1 VKTEKNI
8 DAAENSEVSAAQPAS
23 QPAEITA
30 KSEEKTAK
38 TTKVGAML
46 KDMRLRKGV
55 KAADIAKKLC
65 IRKHYLDAI
74 EESNYEALPPLP
86 YGIGFIRS
94 YANFLGLNGENIVE
108 LYKEETHV
116 SEPKDMHVLEPQAE
130 ASMPGIQYL
139 LISIAAIIAVYACW
153 TIFTGAENSAIDESP
168 VTEQNVADTTS
179 DNDGGVVVVEE
190 FNFEAPQAEETQAE
204 NEVKAD
210 AEAEAQV
217 TISEDKYVEPAQA
230 VVVAPTKAEATPD
243 AKAEKAKEVKTSQ
256 ADKAKTADIEIP
268 QEGVFVKVVKE
279 TWVEVKDADKLYL
292 SKVLHAGNTY
302 KVPEGKGMILSL
314 GNYDGAEIYIN
325 GKLTKVARP
334 EKKTNIALDGFLDNQ
349 H

>member
-8 DAAENSEVSAAQPAS
+8 DAAENSDVSAAQPAS
-23 QPAEITA
+23 QASEVAA

-46 KDMRLRKGV
+46 KEMRLRKGV

-74 EESNYEALPPLP
+74 EESNYDALPPLP

-153 TIFTGAENSAIDESP
+153 AIFTGNDDTSINESP
-168 VTEQNVADTTS
+168 VAEQNVANTPS
-179 DNDGGVVVVEE
+179 DNNNDSGVVVVEE
-190 FNFEAPQAEETQAE
+190 FNFETPQTEETAAE
-204 NEVKAD
+204 D
-210 AEAEAQV
+210 EATTPTETDEQV
-217 TISEDKYVEPAQA
+217 TISEDKYIAPVKT
-230 VVVAPTKAEATPD
+230 VAPTKVEATPD
-243 AKAEKAKEVKTSQ
+243 TKAETPKEVKTLQ
-256 ADKAKTADIEIP
+256 ADKAKAADIEIP

-314 GNYDGAEIYIN
+314 GNYDGAEVYVN

>member
-1 VKTEKNI
+1 MKTEKNI
-8 DAAENSEVSAAQPAS
+8 DAAENSEVSAAQPAPQAS
-23 QPAEITA
+23 EAVA

-153 TIFTGAENSAIDESP
+153 TIFTGNENSSLDESP
-168 VTEQNVADTTS
+168 VAEQNVADTTS

-190 FNFEAPQAEETQAE
+190 FNFETPQAEETQAE
-204 NEVKAD
+204 NEVKSN
-210 AEAEAQV
+210 AEAQV
-217 TISEDKYVEPAQA
+217 TISEDKYVEPAKA
-230 VVVAPTKAEATPD
+230 VAPTRVEAAPD
-243 AKAEKAKEVKTSQ
+243 TKTEKAKDAKTSQ
-256 ADKAKTADIEIP
+256 ADKAKPADIEIP

>member
-8 DAAENSEVSAAQPAS
+8 DAAENSEVSAAQPAPQAS
-23 QPAEITA
+23 EAVA

-153 TIFTGAENSAIDESP
+153 TIFTGNENSSLDESP
-168 VTEQNVADTTS
+168 VAEQNVADTTS

-190 FNFEAPQAEETQAE
+190 FNFETPQAEETQAE
-204 NEVKAD
+204 NEVKAN
-210 AEAEAQV
+210 AEAQV
-217 TISEDKYVEPAQA
+217 TISEDKYVEPAKA
-230 VVVAPTKAEATPD
+230 VAPTRVEAAPD
-243 AKAEKAKEVKTSQ
+243 TKTEKAKDAKTSQ
-256 ADKAKTADIEIP
+256 ADKAKPADIEIP